1 MTFVCKV
8 NKEIGADRANY
19 SPLFCDILKRG
30 RILWFLLFIFVISL
44 PQIVARNKQNRS
56 WQAKDSVS
64 KPVVKPLREY
74 QTHYIAHKP
83 KIDGH
88 LNDSCWQ
95 TGEWAGDF
103 IQWVPK
109 EGAKSS
115 QPTYLKI
122 LYDDKNIYVGIRAVD
137 NEPRKIQR
145 RAARRDA
152 LSGDVTGVSLDSYH
166 DRRTGFEFD
175 VTAAGQKLDG
185 INTNPWNTDLTW
197 NAVWYAKTALED
209 SAWTAE
215 MAIPFSQ
222 LRYSGSKEQ
231 VWGLHCWRWI
241 SRLKEE
247 SDWEP
252 QSSTGPGMLYAF
264 GLLKGLNNLPKS
276 KRFEMIASG
285 LGKIKTFK
293 KDPLNPFANK
303 GYTLGSNI
311 GLDAKIGLTSNF
323 TVDMTINP
331 DFGQVEAD
339 PSEINLTAFETFLT
353 EKRPFF
359 LEGKNIFAF
368 DVDDVNLFYSRRIGH
383 APSYTPDLG
392 DNEYLKKTDNATIID
407 AVKISGKT
415 EKGLTLGILQSTTS
429 KENEQLSTAT
439 GQKSITVEPLTNY
452 FLARV
457 QQDFKQGNTVLGGIV
472 TSTNRFIRN
481 AELDFLNRNAY
492 TGGVDLLHQWKDKE
506 FYLDA
511 KMIGSYITGSK
522 QAMQEMQQSSAR
534 YLQRPDISY
543 AHYDSTRNSLSG
555 WGGDVKVGKGSK
567 GLWRYYTELS
577 FRSPGLELNDMGY
590 MQTADII
597 RQNNYLAY
605 FVNKPV
611 SVFRTYS
618 WVAYLNN
625 NWNYGLQYLS
635 SSFTGVGYAEFL
647 NKWSIN
653 NNLTY
658 TTEALDTH
666 ILRGGPAMYV
676 PGNWQETFCVKT
688 DDSKTAYCSFNYIRN
703 FPNKQG
709 KGSLYSTTFTI
720 QPISPLKFSFNLSY
734 ALNDNVLQY
743 VGCASDGGCDKPVMA
758 TINQKTLGATF
769 RADCNLTPELSLQYY
784 GSPYS
789 SVGKYSAFKR
799 ITDPCNKLFEKRFT
813 LLDTSSYSDDAYQI
827 DENGDGKTDYSVSNP
842 DFNYYQF
849 RSNFVLRWEYRAGS
863 QLYFVWSNE
872 ITSDLKPSHEPVT
885 AIFRGLSKGTARNVF
900 LVKFSYWFSL

>member
-8 NKEIGADRANY
+8 NKEFGADRASNC
-19 SPLFCDILKRG
+19 PVFCDTLKRG
-30 RILWFLLFIFVISL
+30 RLLWLLLFVFVI
-44 PQIVARNKQNRS
+44 PFTQIVARNKSSRFRQV
-56 WQAKDSVS
+56 KDSVS

-74 QTHYIAHKP
+74 NTHYITHKP

-95 TGEWAGDF
+95 TGEWADDF
-103 IQWVPK
+103 VQWIPK
-109 EGAKSS
+109 EGAKAS

-122 LYDDKNIYVGIRAVD
+122 LYDDKNIYVGIRAID

-145 RAARRDA
+145 KAARRDI
-152 LSGDVTGVSLDSYH
+152 LSGDVTGVSFDSYH

-222 LRYSGSKEQ
+222 LRYSRSKEQ

-252 QSSTGPGMLYAF
+252 QSSTGPGILYAY

-293 KDPLNPFANK
+293 RDPLNPFANK

-339 PSEINLTAFETFLT
+339 PSEINLTAFETFFT

-383 APSYTPDLG
+383 TPSYTPDLA

-407 AVKISGKT
+407 AVKVSGKT

-429 KENEQLSTAT
+429 NESDQLSTST
-439 GQKSITVEPLTNY
+439 GQRSITVEPLTNY

-457 QQDFKQGNTVLGGIV
+457 QQDFKQGNTVLGGIF
-472 TSTNRFIRN
+472 TSTNRFIHESQLN
-481 AELDFLNRNAY
+481 FLNRNAY
-492 TGGVDLLHQWKDKE
+492 TGGFDLLHQWRDKE

-511 KMIGSYITGSK
+511 KMIGSYITGSR
-522 QAMQEMQQSSAR
+522 QAMQDMQQSSAR

-555 WGGDVKVGKGSK
+555 WGGDVKIGKGSK

-597 RQNNYLAY
+597 KQNNYLAY

-611 SVFRTYS
+611 SIFRTYT
-618 WVAYLNN
+618 WIAYMNN
-625 NWNYGLQYLS
+625 NWDYGCHYLS
-635 SSFTGVGYAEFL
+635 TSYTGVGYVEFL

-653 NNLTY
+653 NSLTY
-658 TTEALDTH
+658 TSNALDTR
-666 ILRGGPAMYV
+666 ILRGGAAMYV
-676 PGNWQETFCVKT
+676 PANLQENIYIKT
-688 DDSKTAYCSFNYIRN
+688 DDSKAVYLSLNYIRT
-703 FPNKQG
+703 FPNLQG
-709 KGSLYSTTFTI
+709 KSSYYSTTLTT
-720 QPISPLKFSFNLSY
+720 QPCSLLKLSLNFNY
-734 ALNDNVLQY
+734 ALNNNQLQY
-743 VGCASDGGCDKPVMA
+743 VDAVKYGNVSIPILA

-789 SVGKYSAFKR
+789 SVGKYSVFKR
-799 ITDPCNKLFEKRFT
+799 VTDPRNKSFEKRFT
-813 LLDTSSYSDDAYQI
+813 LLDTSNYSDDAFSI

-872 ITSDLKPSHEPVT
+872 ITSYQNPSHEPVT
-885 AIFRGLSKGTARNVF
+885 AIFRGLSKGTVNNVF
-900 LVKFSYWFSL
+900 LVKLSYWFSL